1 MNWNNHV
8 YFSGHQIYKLYRQQ
22 QNARRNWAKT
32 LWCNLNAAT
41 LTEGIDNYLSEFN
54 KFTAAVRGIPAGRML
69 HQRMEDFRD
78 SVPIILLLKDAALRK
93 RHWEYLM
100 DCTKKEFEWHPDGGF
115 LLREIFEMELHRF
128 KVGHINS
135 GRDWTLSNEF
145 LSYSYTQTEVEGI
158 IQKAIMELAIEE
170 TVTDIVS
177 TWDATAFVV
186 LKYHKA
192 GRGTEALETRRSVG
206 GSREDSQLSEQNN
219 RPNNTGNRKDAQ
231 DKATESVTV
240 PVDDEVVATTAG
252 DVNEGG
258 GKDQQEV
265 NYLEDGCG
273 DLKR

>member
-1 MNWNNHV
+1 
-8 YFSGHQIYKLYRQQ
+8 
-22 QNARRNWAKT
+22 
-32 LWCNLNAAT
+32 
-41 LTEGIDNYLSEFN
+41 
-54 KFTAAVRGIPAGRML
+54 
-69 HQRMEDFRD
+69 
-78 SVPIILLLKDAALRK
+78 
-93 RHWEYLM
+93 
-100 DCTKKEFEWHPDGGF
+100 
-115 LLREIFEMELHRF
+115 
-128 KVGHINS
+128 
-135 GRDWTLSNEF
+135 
-145 LSYSYTQTEVEGI
+145 
-158 IQKAIMELAIEE
+158 MELAIEE